1 MRPMHCKKSSEV
13 AGTIFSLY
21 SVDQCKEESE
31 KHSILLGGLWNGDG
45 KWNFK
50 KGKVGKRG
58 TINVFHKMK
67 GELPRK
73 TLGNPLWFSHNRAEK
88 NSNCI
93 VKEIKSQGLR

>member
-1 MRPMHCKKSSEV
+1 MKNIQFCW
-13 AGTIFSLY
+13 
-21 SVDQCKEESE
+21 VDYGMEMENE
-31 KHSILLGGLWNGDG
+31 IL
-45 KWNFK
+45 K

>member
-1 MRPMHCKKSSEV
+1 M
-13 AGTIFSLY
+13 
-21 SVDQCKEESE
+21 
-31 KHSILLGGLWNGDG
+31 
-45 KWNFK
+45 
-50 KGKVGKRG
+50 GKRG

-88 NSNCI
+88 NPNCI

>member
-1 MRPMHCKKSSEV
+1 MHCKKSSEV
-13 AGTIFSLY
+13 AGTGTIFSLN
-21 SVDQCKEESE
+21 SVDQCKEENE

-58 TINVFHKMK
+58 TINVFHKTK

-88 NSNCI
+88 NSKCI